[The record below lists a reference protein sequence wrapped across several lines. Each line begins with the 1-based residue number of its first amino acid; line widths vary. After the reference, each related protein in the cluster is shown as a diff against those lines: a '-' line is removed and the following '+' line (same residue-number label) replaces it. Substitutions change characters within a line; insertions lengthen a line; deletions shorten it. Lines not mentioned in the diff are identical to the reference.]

1 MPERDADDDRH
12 DHLDVQHFVDRFL
25 HDGSCDVDEL
35 NGLPRCASCER
46 IVVTPVHGIRP
57 RQDDEFRNTGKGN
70 RTSLSPCFS
79 CRTVAAA
86 ASISQGRCQLDAG
99 LDALILMGFLALHQ
113 MCRPGFR
120 KSGQGLSG
128 NPESIVAAASG

>member
-1 MPERDADDDRH
+1 M
-12 DHLDVQHFVDRFL
+12 DRFL
-25 HDGSCDVDEL
+25 HDVSCDVDEL

-46 IVVTPVHGIRP
+46 IIVTPVHGIRP

-86 ASISQGRCQLDAG
+86 ISILQGRCQLDAG
-99 LDALILMGFLALHQ
+99 LGALILIGFLALHGV
-113 MCRPGFR
+113 CRPGFR
-120 KSGQGLSG
+120 KSRQGASG
-128 NPESIVAAASG
+128 NPESIATAAPG